1 MSKEISKW
9 VNDLRLKKV
18 SMLITMLGLYLW
30 RFSSVSSKYSLMSY
44 VAIML
49 LKKRRLCIRIGY
61 DQSLIQ
67 LRGFEAFHLFVH
79 SKRRT
84 AMIGLAQSGRDVKC
98 SDIGLSQA
106 VNKAKA
112 SRSAVAGVEKRY
124 ITNLSGALIQMSEL
138 LFALLSD
145 LAFYLLI

>member
-1 MSKEISKW
+1 
-9 VNDLRLKKV
+9 
-18 SMLITMLGLYLW
+18 
-30 RFSSVSSKYSLMSY
+30 
-44 VAIML
+44 
-49 LKKRRLCIRIGY
+49 
-61 DQSLIQ
+61 
-67 LRGFEAFHLFVH
+67 
-79 SKRRT
+79 
-84 AMIGLAQSGRDVKC
+84 MIGLAQSGRDVKC